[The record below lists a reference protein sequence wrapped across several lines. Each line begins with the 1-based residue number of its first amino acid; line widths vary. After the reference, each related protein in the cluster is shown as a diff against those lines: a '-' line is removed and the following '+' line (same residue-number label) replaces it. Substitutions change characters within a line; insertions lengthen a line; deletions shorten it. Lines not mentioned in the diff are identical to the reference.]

1 MTGLILRLVVPGL
14 SAAEIWDQGQ
24 SIAIHP
30 GEEIHVAGSADKRRR
45 DFALGRV
52 CARAALAELGHGDA
66 VIAKG
71 DDGAPLWPEG
81 IVGSITHTKGY
92 AAAVVGRR
100 CDFAGL
106 GIDAEQAAGVTRDLW
121 PRLFTAAE
129 QERLQ
134 AQADPRLA
142 ATIFFTAKE
151 ACYKA
156 WALKGPLVFRE
167 MEIALDRDG
176 FVAVRPDARLPGHYA
191 VSKGVVLAAAW
202 RKV

>member
-1 MTGLILRLVVPGL
+1 MRSVVYLFDNMT
-14 SAAEIWDQGQ
+14 AARSRW
-24 SIAIHP
+24 
-30 GEEIHVAGSADKRRR
+30 
-45 DFALGRV
+45 L
-52 CARAALAELGHGDA
+52 
-66 VIAKG
+66 KG
-71 DDGAPLWPEG
+71 
-81 IVGSITHTKGY
+81 VGG
-92 AAAVVGRR
+92 
-100 CDFAGL
+100 
-106 GIDAEQAAGVTRDLW
+106 RDLW